1 MFIITKEFSFEASHQ
16 IFGLPEGHQCSRM
29 HGHSYRVEVVIKSP
43 CLDARGFAQVDYG
56 ELAPFKAYLDA
67 HFDHR
72 HLNDLIPQPTAERI
86 AEHLFKEA
94 RKISFFVCAVRVSE
108 TAKTWATYESP
119 N

>member
-67 HFDHR
+67 HF
-72 HLNDLIPQPTAERI
+72 
-86 AEHLFKEA
+86 EHLFKEA